1 MVRRTHNQAV
11 RTLAPRLLLPWPNFP
26 RAHSLIVNEKSSI
39 CELVKTV
46 RCQEGKSETSQEATV
61 LLKPPKRRPIELAKV
76 IHNLRAENSSY
87 LQEFSTAKKVRSVQ
101 QRREETAG
109 QTHV

>member
-1 MVRRTHNQAV
+1 MNDNIATPKTNSLRSGFPSERWKIVVRRTHNQAV
-11 RTLAPRLLLPWPNFP
+11 RTLA
-26 RAHSLIVNEKSSI
+26 
-39 CELVKTV
+39 
-46 RCQEGKSETSQEATV
+46 
-61 LLKPPKRRPIELAKV
+61 PIELAKV